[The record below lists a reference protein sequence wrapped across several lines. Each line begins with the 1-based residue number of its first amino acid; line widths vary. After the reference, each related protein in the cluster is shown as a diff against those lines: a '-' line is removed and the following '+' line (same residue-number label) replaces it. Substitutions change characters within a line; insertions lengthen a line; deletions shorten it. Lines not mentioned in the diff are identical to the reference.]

1 MTHNMETHSL
11 TWFIVSLSAA
21 CIAFGLVMAWFQ
33 ERDEK
38 KARKRLQ
45 EQATSQEIEQKCKAI
60 RMRTKTTTIMKTWE
74 KLSVSQPKHKGRK
87 YDVLISVNGK
97 YIEDTLTWTT
107 LAMWNS
113 EKVAY
118 WRER

>member
-11 TWFIVSLSAA
+11 TWFIISLSAA
-21 CIAFGLVMAWFQ
+21 CIAFGIVMWWFQ
-33 ERDEK
+33 EMDEK
-38 KARKRLQ
+38 KARKRYTEESEGDLSD
-45 EQATSQEIEQKCKAI
+45 AKIPLHEILLNQP
-60 RMRTKTTTIMKTWE
+60 IMTTWE